1 MIFGL
6 NKKNLLKLKM
16 WWDLL
21 NERYLVM
28 KNVDILMGFKMIKMV
43 FIIFFLR
50 NFYFIY
56 FLLGVVY

>member
-28 KNVDILMGFKMIKMV
+28 NVDILMGFKMIKNG
-43 FIIFFLR
+43 FYNIFFKKFFFL
-50 NFYFIY
+50 FI
-56 FLLGVVY
+56 FC

>member
-1 MIFGL
+1 MKGIWC
-6 NKKNLLKLKM
+6 KLLFKV
-16 WWDLL
+16 
-21 NERYLVM
+21 VM
-28 KNVDILMGFKMIKMV
+28 NVDILMGFKMIKMV

>member
-28 KNVDILMGFKMIKMV
+28 NVDILMGFKMIKMV

-56 FLLGVVY
+56 FLLGVIY